1 MARQKTEHESEIALA
16 HKVRK
21 LSAILLRGNEQERE
35 MARERLEQLLTKNR
49 RNLGD
54 VDRLIALSFNNPE
67 RTRHDDSDDEDE
79 PPLPLAGR
87 ARDVFALVDWM
98 LRRFLFLE
106 CHQYTAL
113 ALWILHS
120 FVFREFQHTPRLALV
135 SPVRGCGKSVAL
147 NLCAK
152 LCCRAHKLGAVSTAA
167 LVRLID
173 QDQQTLLLD
182 EADNLD
188 FANDTLLRAI
198 LNDGFEGGGIR
209 SLVFKNEP
217 RELKL
222 FAPLALGAIGR
233 LPLPLMSR
241 SIVINMFRASPRN
254 TKQLERFDPKNQELL
269 EELDVIYR
277 HAFAW
282 AQQVRT
288 RLCTDPPM
296 PDRFYGRAADRWR
309 VLFSIADAL
318 DRGDQARQAAKVFA
332 SEHTDEDVKI
342 ELLADIR
349 RVFGAFAVDQIGTE
363 LLLQHLLML
372 DDNCWTEFRGEHGNQ
387 TPKPLS
393 RHAMVTMIS
402 AFGVRSKT
410 LWPPHRT
417 AETKSF
423 RGYTKAAFQP
433 AWASYCDE
441 GDTPTQSGVVRPTQ
455 KTTQACHTA
464 LRRPAA
470 VVWRAPTA
478 DSRHGKAT
486 GPVPRRFMARWTDQ
500 SIRKVLDQPPPKG
513 FACWNG
519 PLIGRRVCLA
529 AHGRAG
535 WRRLTAVTTAMR

>member
-1 MARQKTEHESEIALA
+1 MARRKTEQESEIALA

-21 LSAILLRGNEQERE
+21 LNAIMLRGNEQERE
-35 MARERLEQLLTKNR
+35 TARQRLEQLLTKNR
-49 RNLGD
+49 RSCGD

-67 RTRHDDSDDEDE
+67 KTASDDSGDDENE
-79 PPLPLAGR
+79 PPLSLAGSPP
-87 ARDVFALVDWM
+87 DVFALVDWM

-106 CHQYTAL
+106 DHQFTAL

-120 FVFREFQHTPRLALV
+120 FVFREFQHTPRLALL

-152 LCCRAHKLGAVSTAA
+152 LCWRAHKFGSVSTAA
-167 LVRLID
+167 LARLID
-173 QDQQTLLLD
+173 QDQPTLLLD

-188 FANDTLLRAI
+188 FAKYTLLLAI

-209 SLVFKNEP
+209 SSVFNNEP
-217 RELKL
+217 RGFKL

-254 TKQLERFDPKNQELL
+254 AKQLERFDLKNRELL
-269 EELDVIYR
+269 ADVDVIS
-277 HAFAW
+277 HCAFDW

-288 RLCTDPPM
+288 RLDTDPVM

-349 RVFGAFAVDQIGTE
+349 RAFGAFADDRIGTE
-363 LLLQHLLML
+363 LLLQQLLML
-372 DDNCWTEFRGEHGNQ
+372 DDGRWTEFRGEHGNQ
-387 TPKPLS
+387 APKPLS

-402 AFGVRSKT
+402 AFGVRSKSF
-410 LWPPHRT
+410 WPPHRT
-417 AETKSF
+417 AETKSL
-423 RGYTKAAFQP
+423 RGYTKAAFQQ

-441 GDTPTQSGVVRPTQ
+441 GDTATQSSVVR
-455 KTTQACHTA
+455 H
-464 LRRPAA
+464 LRRP
-470 VVWRAPTA
+470 
-478 DSRHGKAT
+478 
-486 GPVPRRFMARWTDQ
+486 
-500 SIRKVLDQPPPKG
+500 
-513 FACWNG
+513 
-519 PLIGRRVCLA
+519 
-529 AHGRAG
+529 
-535 WRRLTAVTTAMR
+535 